1 MVQQCV
7 ILAGGYGTRLG
18 YFTKKTPKPLIKIS
32 QNFTFIDYLINF
44 LKHQGFK
51 KFLILSHYRNEKF
64 INHFKNSK
72 ENTKIIFEKKKLG
85 TGGAIK
91 HAYKYLDSE
100 FIVINGDTI
109 FDINIRD
116 LIFNA
121 KKCKSECFVALLE
134 TNKHQGK
141 YSYNLKGNRVSKF
154 LISYK
159 KKSLVSGGIYFFKKK
174 IFNDFSNNILDLDHD
189 IVSKVF
195 KKKKLYAKI
204 YESKFIDI
212 GTPED
217 LKRANKI
224 IKSIIKKP
232 VCFLDRDGVINKDT
246 GYVAT
251 KKRFIWNK
259 GVKKAIRFLNNNNY
273 YVVVVTNQAG
283 VARGFYKE
291 KDVILLHNWINNELY
306 RYGAY
311 ITKFYFSPFH
321 QHGVVKKYKKK
332 SIMRKPS
339 PGMLLKAEK
348 DLFILKTKSFLIG
361 DKYSDLKAGKK
372 FGIRSFLVTKNLH
385 NQVRNIVEMN

>member
-18 YFTKKTPKPLIKIS
+18 KFTKKTPKPLIKIS
-32 QNFTFIDYLINF
+32 ENRTFIDYLIYF

-72 ENTKIIFEKKKLG
+72 ENIQIIFEKKKLG

-91 HAYKYLDSE
+91 HAYKYLDRE

-116 LIFNA
+116 LILNA
-121 KKCKSECFVALLE
+121 KKCKSECFVGLLKS
-134 TNKHQGK
+134 NKHKGK
-141 YSYNLKGNRVSKF
+141 YSYSLNGNRVSKF
-154 LISYK
+154 LLSYK
-159 KKSLVSGGIYFFKKK
+159 KKSLVSGGIYLFSKKVFK
-174 IFNDFSNNILDLDHD
+174 DLSNNILDLDHD
-189 IVSKVF
+189 IVFKVF
-195 KKKKLYAKI
+195 QKKKLFAKI

-217 LKRANKI
+217 LKSARKI
-224 IKSIIKKP
+224 IYSIIKKP
-232 VCFLDRDGVINKDT
+232 TCFLDRDGVINKDF

-259 GVKKAIRFLNNNNY
+259 GVKQAIKFLNNNNY

-291 KDVILLHNWINNELY
+291 KDVIFLHNWINSILHS
-306 RYGAY
+306 YGAY
-311 ITKFYFSPFH
+311 IAKFYFSPFH
-321 QHGVVKKYKKK
+321 QHGVVKRYKKK

-361 DKYSDLKAGKK
+361 DKFSDLKAAKK
-372 FGIRSFLVTKNLH
+372 FGIKSFLVKNNLYK
-385 NQVRNIVEMN
+385 QVRNIIK